1 MYIKLVFVNIKIDI
15 CDVNLIAELWKDLIK
30 KKREKNIF
38 KSLATL
44 YLFFSTPVLVYSS
57 IWT

>member
-30 KKREKNIF
+30 KKEREKYF
-38 KSLATL
+38 
-44 YLFFSTPVLVYSS
+44 
-57 IWT
+57 